1 MKFHVYM
8 ALFGL
13 CLAGQGAIVAA
24 APVIG
29 EAPPAL
35 ATVDHEG
42 RAVEL
47 DDLTG
52 KVVILSFW
60 ATWCAPCMQ
69 ELPILSRLQQAV
81 GEDHLRVI
89 AINFSEDRRTIR
101 RFLARNDSL
110 DLTWVWQRSTAIAK
124 EYGVRSLPH
133 MFIVDRSGRLAHT
146 HTGYSEAVL
155 DEFIQEILALLPE
168 DVLKQPARR

>member
-1 MKFHVYM
+1 MKFHLCR
-8 ALFGL
+8 ALLGI
-13 CLAGQGAIVAA
+13 CLAAQSGVVAA
-24 APVIG
+24 APVVG
-29 EAPPAL
+29 EAPPVL

-42 RAVEL
+42 RAVDLES
-47 DDLTG
+47 LTG

-69 ELPILSRLQQAV
+69 ELPILSRLQQTV

-89 AINFSEDRRTIR
+89 AINFNEDRRTIR

-133 MFIVDRSGRLAHT
+133 MFIVDRSGKLAHT

-155 DEFIQEILALLPE
+155 DAFVQEILALLPE
-168 DVLKQPARR
+168 DVLKRPARQ